1 MMGAAPHSSQI
12 HGAIAMRDLLDNLD
26 FKRGLSPVT
35 ATTDNTAYV
44 SQILDM
50 QGLGGAVFAILTGLE
65 ADVDATFTV
74 LAEEGEIS
82 SLSDNTTCLAVDLV
96 GTAALASFLFSDD
109 NKVFKLGFN
118 ASGKRYK
125 RVTITPANN
134 TGNVF
139 IAGVWVTRPLMRPS
153 ANPPV

>member
-1 MMGAAPHSSQI
+1 MK
-12 HGAIAMRDLLDNLD
+12 DLFNNLD
-26 FKRGLSPVT
+26 FKRAIAP
-35 ATTDNTAYV
+35 AAAITDNTAAV

-50 QGLGGAVFAILTGLE
+50 QGLSGAVFAILTGLE
-65 ADVDATFTV
+65 TDADATFTV
-74 LAEEGEIS
+74 LAEEGDQAN
-82 SLSDNTTCLAVDLV
+82 LSDNTTVGATDLL

-109 NKVFKLGFN
+109 NKMFKLGFQ

-134 TGNVF
+134 TGNFFVAATW
-139 IAGVWVTRPLMRPS
+139 ITRPLLRPS

>member
-1 MMGAAPHSSQI
+1 
-12 HGAIAMRDLLDNLD
+12 MRDLLDNLD
-26 FKRGLSPVT
+26 FKRGLAPVA

-50 QGLGGAVFAILTGLE
+50 QGLSGAVFAILTGVE
-65 ADVDATFTV
+65 SDADATFTV
-74 LAEEGEIS
+74 LAEEGDNS
-82 SLSDNTTCLAVDLV
+82 ALSDNTTSLAADLN

-109 NKVFKLGFN
+109 NKCFKLGFL

-139 IAGVWVTRPLMRPS
+139 IAGVWVTKPLMRPT